1 MVSLPMRERVAPKT
15 GERSPESLEIGEVDE
30 AAPVATCSLRLGDPG
45 DGKGTR
51 GFNVSRLCSGHQ
63 RARSRFDGSCGS
75 SRTARTPTVV
85 FTVDVSF
92 CRSCFFF
99 RRCNT
104 ARSGLSSEA
113 SAAAAFRSA
122 AERPPRRSM
131 LLGARAPFRFS
142 LWLLPQMGL
151 TQSLKPTKQVVEQTC
166 SRKSFLKRRGG
177 IIDFSMPR
185 TPARAR
191 PPGARYTGTES
202 AHKSI
207 IFT

>member
-1 MVSLPMRERVAPKT
+1 MLSPRIEPPAEVRGGRGSFSAGSEIDLVIENVCDMVSLPMRERVAPKT
-15 GERSPESLEIGEVDE
+15 GERSPESWVIGEVDE
-30 AAPVATCSLRLGDPG
+30 AAPVAACSLRLGDPG

-75 SRTARTPTVV
+75 SSTARTPTVV

-151 TQSLKPTKQVVEQTC
+151 TQKPTSKKWWN
-166 SRKSFLKRRGG
+166 RHA
-177 IIDFSMPR
+177 P
-185 TPARAR
+185 
-191 PPGARYTGTES
+191 
-202 AHKSI
+202 
-207 IFT
+207 